1 MSNDMFEKA
10 SRLNETLLEQLGKA
24 AEMQMN
30 AFQRY
35 SEMALSQ
42 AKKASEV
49 RDLDGLKNLA
59 SEQSETLKALNEQFT
74 ADMKAWQDYSS
85 DAREKVQK
93 ALVSADTATAQK
105 GKAGSQK
112 G

>member
-1 MSNDMFEKA
+1 VCFFNDSNHKGFLDMSNDMFKKA
-10 SRLNETLLEQLGKA
+10 SRLNEILLEQLGKA

-35 SEMALSQ
+35 SEMALGQ

-49 RDLDGLKNLA
+49 RDLDGFQSLA
-59 SEQSETLKALNEQFT
+59 SEQSETLKALNDQFT

-85 DAREKVQK
+85 EARNKISC
-93 ALVSADTATAQK
+93 A
-105 GKAGSQK
+105 
-112 G
+112 